1 MNGTTT
7 ATVVITGAGTGIG
20 ALTARSL
27 AAAGHT
33 VYATMRDPERRNT
46 ARAKA
51 LRDYADETGTDLRV
65 IELDVTSSASAAAA
79 AERVVAERG
88 GIDVLVHNA
97 AHLYYGI
104 TEGFTPEQVLAAY
117 DVNAVGALRVNRAV
131 LPHMRAARSGLLVWV
146 GSGTSRIVPP
156 FLAPYTAAKAAMD
169 SLAESVAWEV
179 ARYGIETTIVMPGV
193 FTDGTEHFPNAATP
207 PTGPIP
213 VGYDLVAEFVAGNEA
228 ATRRLFPPGTTG
240 DPQIV
245 ADAITTL
252 LATPAGQRPRRI
264 VADAS
269 DFGAEPV
276 NGAAEEQRLRLARRM
291 GITELLEP
299 AEAAPP
305 GRR

>member
-1 MNGTTT
+1 MDGATT

-33 VYATMRDPERRNT
+33 VYATMRDPEGRNR
-46 ARAKA
+46 ARATA
-51 LRDYADETGTDLRV
+51 LREYADETATDLRV

-79 AERVVAERG
+79 TGTVIAERG

-97 AHLYYGI
+97 G
-104 TEGFTPEQVLAAY
+104 
-117 DVNAVGALRVNRAV
+117 
-131 LPHMRAARSGLLVWV
+131 
-146 GSGTSRIVPP
+146 
-156 FLAPYTAAKAAMD
+156 
-169 SLAESVAWEV
+169 
-179 ARYGIETTIVMPGV
+179 
-193 FTDGTEHFPNAATP
+193 
-207 PTGPIP
+207 
-213 VGYDLVAEFVAGNEA
+213 
-228 ATRRLFPPGTTG
+228 RLFPPGTTG

-252 LATPAGQRPRRI
+252 LATPAGHRPRRV

-291 GITELLEP
+291 GITALLEP